1 MFKIDKSSVEYLDTN
16 KSFIFVKS
24 TDLTPKKS
32 VTTTDRHAE
41 PDAESS
47 SACAAEKVTPDENPA
62 VILDAARHEAD
73 CIIADAILRS
83 EQIKSDAWQKGY
95 SEGMAAANEQM
106 LNNKIEYEKMLKLL
120 ISQMVTYQ
128 EKADFEFEQ
137 NVLRL
142 SCDIAKKIINIQ
154 LEKNDIVFEQLLK
167 RTIQLHQT
175 RERFVIRLH
184 PSEYARFFS
193 EGPEWL
199 REELQCVPFTV
210 ISDPSMAE
218 GGCTLESPDGIF
230 RAGVDTQLEKL
241 RAALGVNGSN
251 DE

>member
-16 KSFIFVKS
+16 KSFVVVKPA
-24 TDLTPKKS
+24 DLTPKKS
-32 VTTTDRHAE
+32 VAPSGQHAA
-41 PDAESS
+41 PDADAS
-47 SACAAEKVTPDENPA
+47 SACTAAKVTPDQNPA

-95 SEGMAAANEQM
+95 SEGMAAASEQV
-106 LNNKIEYEKMLKLL
+106 LNNKADYEKMLKLL
-120 ISQMVTYQ
+120 ISQMKTYQ
-128 EKADFEFEQ
+128 EKTDFEFEQ
-137 NVLRL
+137 DVLRL

-154 LEKNDIVFEQLLK
+154 LEKNDIVFEQLLR
-167 RTIQLHQT
+167 RTIQLHQS

-184 PSEYARFFS
+184 PDEYARFFS

-199 REELQCVPFTV
+199 REELQCAPFTV
-210 ISDPSMAE
+210 VSDPAMAE

-230 RAGVDTQLEKL
+230 RTGVDTQLEKL